1 MPLLQRRRD
10 ELEFL
15 DHSARY
21 TYIYIQYIYI
31 YIYIYN
37 FIYIYLHLQSTD
49 GSAFFVSSMRRVDVE
64 VPVFDLHNSRSAFHT
79 SHGEEHDGSR
89 VER

>member
-1 MPLLQRRRD
+1 MNWNFWTTLLGI
-10 ELEFL
+10 
-15 DHSARY
+15 HIYIY
-21 TYIYIQYIYI
+21 TIYIQ
-31 YIYIYN
+31 YIYN

>member
-21 TYIYIQYIYI
+21 IYIYIQYID
-31 YIYIYN
+31 
-37 FIYIYLHLQSTD
+37 IYIYLHLQSTD
-49 GSAFFVSSMRRVDVE
+49 GSAFFVSSMKRVDVE
-64 VPVFDLHNSRSAFHT
+64 VPVFDLHNSRSASHT